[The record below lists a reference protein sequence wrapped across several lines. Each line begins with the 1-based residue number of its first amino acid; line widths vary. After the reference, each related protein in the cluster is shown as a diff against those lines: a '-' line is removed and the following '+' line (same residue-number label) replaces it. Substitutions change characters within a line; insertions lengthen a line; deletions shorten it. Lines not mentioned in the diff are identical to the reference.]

1 MGARSVFLADTML
14 RLWWLKNNRVMAV
27 LELAWP
33 YTIIIVLVGLGTS
46 YGSLENFKNSLGVTD
61 PILYIF
67 ASSSVA
73 FAAVGI
79 IDNAASVAQWHR
91 WLGTLPY
98 IMTSPHKLST
108 YVIASGLSLSMLTLA
123 MEFLVL
129 LPGVLY
135 FSGPEGIARMSLVLA
150 FLLLGMLP
158 LVAIGGIA
166 AMASLMVREESN
178 VMGFLNPLLLLLSGV
193 FYPLKILPE
202 ILQLASKAVPVS
214 YVVEAAK
221 IAATFQEGLA
231 RDLFLVAYIIAA
243 MILAYN
249 IAGIATLGGFET
261 IARRR
266 GVTD

>member
-1 MGARSVFLADTML
+1 MGVRNVFLADTML

-27 LELAWP
+27 LEFIWP
-33 YTIIIVLVGLGTS
+33 YTIIVVLVGLGTS
-46 YGSLENFKNSLGVTD
+46 YGSLENFKRALGIGD

-98 IMTSPHKLST
+98 IMASPHKLST

-135 FSGPEGIARMSLVLA
+135 FSGAGGLARMSLVLA

-158 LVAIGGIA
+158 LVAIGGVA

-193 FYPLKILPE
+193 FYPVKILPVV
-202 ILQLASKAVPVS
+202 LQLLSKAVPVS
-214 YVVEAAK
+214 YIVEAAK
-221 IAATFQEGLA
+221 IAASFQEGFA
-231 RDLFLVAYIIAA
+231 RDLFIVAYIIAA

-249 IAGIATLGGFET
+249 LAGIAALGGFET
-261 IARRR
+261 AARRR